1 MSALSLVI
9 KQLSEGEGFVNF
21 RDSKLTHIL
30 RASLGGNARTAI
42 ICNVTPTVLDET
54 SSTLKFACSA
64 KAVQNQPHVNE
75 VLSDQ
80 VGMKK
85 KQYKHLSATN
95 HFNSSIAGSFTQV
108 QQLYQGFREKV
119 KGKRM

>member
-1 MSALSLVI
+1 M
-9 KQLSEGEGFVNF
+9 SEGEGFVNF

-64 KAVQNQPHVNE
+64 KAVQNKPQVNE

-80 VGMKK
+80 VK
-85 KQYKHLSATN
+85 YCYVVLLPFTN
-95 HFNSSIAGSFTQV
+95 HLFCESKGIASKV
-108 QQLYQGFREKV
+108 Q
-119 KGKRM
+119 